1 MFVFF
6 EFFAPFFEKLWIT
19 HRNTA
24 QIAARKPGSA
34 PAETSMLDPA
44 CASSLTPLED
54 SGIRIGSWLILSIVW
69 WFSKIVIAIHNEYL
83 PVNQLFSPLVERQNL
98 QKKELAQTRLTSGF
112 AKNIHTEKECANNSP
127 KAPKSTS

>member
-6 EFFAPFFEKLWIT
+6 EFFAQFFEKLWIT

-34 PAETSMLDPA
+34 PTETSMPDPA
-44 CASSLTPLED
+44 CASSLTSLED

-69 WFSKIVIAIHNEYL
+69 WFSKIATAIHNEYL
-83 PVNQLFSPLVERQNL
+83 PVNQLSSPLVERQNL

-112 AKNIHTEKECANNSP
+112 VKNIHSGKESANNSP
-127 KAPKSTS
+127 KATKNTS

>member
-24 QIAARKPGSA
+24 QIAVRKPGSA

-54 SGIRIGSWLILSIVW
+54 SGIRIGSRLC
-69 WFSKIVIAIHNEYL
+69 
-83 PVNQLFSPLVERQNL
+83 PVDRLVVQQNRDSYS
-98 QKKELAQTRLTSGF
+98 Q
-112 AKNIHTEKECANNSP
+112 
-127 KAPKSTS
+127 